1 MTKQQMNKAIN
12 NPELN
17 PQQASAVKQ
26 TKGPLIIIA
35 GPGSGK
41 TRVITERIAY
51 LINSGIEPQN
61 ILALTFTN
69 KAANEMKK
77 RVHNITNTQE
87 AYSVWM
93 GTFHSI
99 FARILRQEAHVLG
112 YDSNF
117 TIYDNEDSVKIIR
130 RIIKDRHLDKEKYNP
145 KYIFSKI
152 SIMKNQLI
160 DSQKYKEHPELIKHD
175 QINKRE
181 KFREIYEEYCTYCSQ
196 SNSMDFDDLLINTH
210 HLFLQNKVILNKYQ
224 ELFKYILIDEYQ
236 DTNKVQDTII
246 RQLGAK
252 YQNICIVG
260 DDSQSI
266 YSFRGANINNIFNFK
281 SNYQNVKEFKL
292 EQNYR
297 STKNIVNAANTL
309 INFNKHKIEKTIFSH
324 NENGEPIKLVEYYN
338 DRNEGEKT
346 AATIYQ
352 SILKNP
358 NTNHKHAI
366 LYRNNSQSKVIEDGL
381 RKRGIKYKIY
391 GGLSFYQRK

>member
-1 MTKQQMNKAIN
+1 
-12 NPELN
+12 
-17 PQQASAVKQ
+17 
-26 TKGPLIIIA
+26 
-35 GPGSGK
+35 
-41 TRVITERIAY
+41 
-51 LINSGIEPQN
+51 
-61 ILALTFTN
+61 
-69 KAANEMKK
+69 
-77 RVHNITNTQE
+77 
-87 AYSVWM
+87 
-93 GTFHSI
+93 
-99 FARILRQEAHVLG
+99 
-112 YDSNF
+112 
-117 TIYDNEDSVKIIR
+117 
-130 RIIKDRHLDKEKYNP
+130 
-145 KYIFSKI
+145 
-152 SIMKNQLI
+152 
-160 DSQKYKEHPELIKHD
+160 
-175 QINKRE
+175 
-181 KFREIYEEYCTYCSQ
+181 
-196 SNSMDFDDLLINTH
+196 MDFDDLLINTH
-210 HLFLQNKVILNKYQ
+210 HLFSQNKVILNKYQ

-352 SILKNP
+352 SISKNP

-381 RKRGIKYKIY
+381 RKEALNIKFMVVFLFIKEKK
-391 GGLSFYQRK
+391 LKMF